1 MASLSPA
8 TNTSV
13 VGVTTAS
20 STKTDISQEGV
31 SQTGGLRRLASI
43 AAMSLALTNSEPA
56 KAQEG
61 AAPAPTS
68 PQPTYVI
75 LRGPDGVD
83 RAYPVVNVAPAQ
95 GAPVSSPVNGG
106 VVSAAPTVAPQV
118 APPTNVAQPIPVPPA
133 TGILPNIVVPGAT
146 ATYQPP
152 SPVAQPGQ
160 QGGVPV
166 DPIRQRMVEA
176 QIAERQQRYNDQ
188 MAIRAQRE
196 AERQQRMEEQRL
208 RQFHRERSEKV
219 GWFLDA
225 VLPGPKR

>member
-20 STKTDISQEGV
+20 SSNTDLSQEGV
-31 SQTGGLRRLASI
+31 SQAGGLRRLASI
-43 AAMSLALTNSEPA
+43 AAMSLALTNSELA

-61 AAPAPTS
+61 VVIAPTS
-68 PQPTYVI
+68 PQPGQVMH
-75 LRGPDGVD
+75 RGFDGVY
-83 RAYPVVNVAPAQ
+83 RLTPVANVTAQQGVPVASAVAGAPSVAPH
-95 GAPVSSPVNGG
+95 
-106 VVSAAPTVAPQV
+106 VAPS
-118 APPTNVAQPIPVPPA
+118 TNVASPIPVPPA

-160 QGGVPV
+160 QGAVPV